1 LRAQIDGE
9 EGGEAAPASEG
20 LTEGSE
26 SQRQR
31 SSEVMAA
38 MEVWGQMGLG
48 FEGKGGRSGFRV
60 RRGVRG
66 RHGTRGW
73 PARGARMAGGG
84 GDVWRA
90 EAEQGG
96 EEEG

>member
-1 LRAQIDGE
+1 
-9 EGGEAAPASEG
+9 
-20 LTEGSE
+20 
-26 SQRQR
+26 
-31 SSEVMAA
+31 

-84 GDVWRA
+84 GDVWRT

-96 EEEG
+96 GDGEDDRWARAWKIKKTSLKFETKVFSG

>member
-1 LRAQIDGE
+1 MEGREEKLLLRGIG
-9 EGGEAAPASEG
+9 EG
-20 LTEGSE
+20 LTEGGE
-26 SQRQR
+26 SRRQQ

-73 PARGARMAGGG
+73 PARGVRMDAATGRRGRTETEQEKKG
-84 GDVWRA
+84 RGD
-90 EAEQGG
+90 
-96 EEEG
+96 